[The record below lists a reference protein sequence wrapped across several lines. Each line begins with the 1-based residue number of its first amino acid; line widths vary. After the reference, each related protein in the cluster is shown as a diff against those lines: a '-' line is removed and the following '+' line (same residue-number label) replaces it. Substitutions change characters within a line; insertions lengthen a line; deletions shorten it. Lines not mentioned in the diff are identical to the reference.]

1 MVVVCVKLPETPLIV
16 TVAVPGL
23 AVLLAFS
30 VSALLL
36 VALPGLNEAVTP
48 FGKPLADRLTVP
60 LKPFNSF
67 IVIVLVTLFPR
78 ATLKVAGEAE
88 RLKSGAGAEAF
99 TVKLT
104 EVVCVKLP
112 EVPVTVTV
120 TVPSAAVLLAASV
133 KTLLPVGAPKECRF
147 VLGNCFS
154 ILTQRAGNPQEY
166 RQYNS

>member
-1 MVVVCVKLPETPLIV
+1 
-16 TVAVPGL
+16 VAVPEL

-30 VSALLL
+30 VSVLL
-36 VALPGLNEAVTP
+36 VALPRLNEAVTP

-67 IVIVLVTLFPR
+67 MVIELVTLFPR

-88 RLKSGAGAEAF
+88 SLKSGAGAEAF

-133 KTLLPVGAPKECRF
+133 KTLLPVVGFGLKPADTP
-147 VLGNCFS
+147 LGNAEVTDKPT
-154 ILTQRAGNPQEY
+154 LPANPF
-166 RQYNS
+166 NG